1 MMQTMCVMSDS
12 PAMPEQAPLET
23 LLTFRLVR
31 FNAALNRQSVRLLRK
46 AGNLNI
52 PLWRIVSFLAAHD
65 ALTGR
70 QLAEIAGLDAGLTSR
85 CLHELTQRGFVVC
98 ERREGDRRAL
108 WARLTDEGRAL
119 EAEVRPVM
127 RARHDSLLAALDEA
141 ERGQIFVILEKLRE
155 AVLKG

>member
-1 MMQTMCVMSDS
+1 MRAMSDS
-12 PAMPEQAPLET
+12 PPMPEQAALET

-52 PLWRIVSFLAAHD
+52 PLWRIISFLAAHG
-65 ALTGR
+65 AMTGR

-85 CLHELTQRGFVVC
+85 CLHDLTARGIVVC

-108 WARLTDEGRAL
+108 WARLTEEGRAL
-119 EAEVRPVM
+119 EVRVRPVM
-127 RARHDSLLAALDEA
+127 RARHDSLLAALDET
-141 ERGQIFVILEKLRE
+141 ERRQIFVILEKLRE